1 MYLLYAPEDKFR
13 KLKRNSSILCDEVR
27 FTFNVAYC
35 PKFFWQKYHLL
46 HGCRDITPRWMVRM
60 RRRRKLDNILIV
72 GKGGIGDTMW
82 LMPFAKA
89 LRLKYPRAVILIAC
103 SDRVMPIWQGVPYAN
118 MCVKEDFWNLQ
129 NLLRNAD
136 EVYDFGGV
144 ATYMKK
150 EMRLDPI
157 EAIFKL
163 GDLPLPKDK
172 KDCRPMLVIDIEE
185 GKRAETSLEK
195 KGVDL
200 KSDKVI
206 CIGLESSTPNRDWP
220 FEYNK
225 ELSRKLIADGF
236 KVVWLGESMR
246 YETELVDDE
255 TNDIGVINLV
265 RKTKL
270 REAIALIALSDVF
283 VGPISG
289 LLHVAAALEIPS
301 VGLFGAY
308 SPKIRD
314 KFWIKNVNLWHKLE
328 CAPCNEHWTEC
339 PKGHPAP
346 CMKILQP
353 EEVYETVVQVFRKY
367 PRQNIEKLPI
377 E

>member
-185 GKRAETSLEK
+185 GKRAETLLEK
-195 KGVDL
+195 KGVDP
-200 KSDKVI
+200 KTDKII

-236 KVVWLGESMR
+236 KVIWLGETMR
-246 YETELVDDE
+246 YETGLVDEE
-255 TNDIGVINLV
+255 TNSIGVVNLV
-265 RKTKL
+265 RRTKL
-270 REAIALIALSDVF
+270 REVLAIIALSDVF

-308 SPKIRD
+308 NPKIRD
-314 KFWIKNVNLWHKLE
+314 KFWVKNINLWHKLD

-353 EEVYETVVQVFRKY
+353 EEVHAAIIEQFKKY
-367 PRQNIEKLPI
+367 PRRDIEKLPI
-377 E
+377 D